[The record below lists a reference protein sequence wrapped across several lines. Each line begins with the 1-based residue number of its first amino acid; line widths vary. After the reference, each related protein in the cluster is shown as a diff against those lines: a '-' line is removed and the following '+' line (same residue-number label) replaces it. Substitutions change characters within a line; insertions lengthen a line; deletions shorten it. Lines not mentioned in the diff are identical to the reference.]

1 MWVAFGFEVQ
11 KCRSLTQICRP
22 PPICRRLPPWGPLR
36 PHRPRPRSAAPGAG
50 RRLWPR
56 PDPTAPRGF
65 QQSFC
70 TKNWFCECFG
80 PFGWWFMSW
89 DACGDSCTPLMIND
103 DACTIQLPWN
113 PTIADLSTFLSSISA
128 VFASGFGIVSEK
140 ITCWGHRYWSVW
152 KYLKFKHAFR
162 KWAKHAL
169 SPFDITPYT
178 ARVRVEIAT
187 DTFAIYSL

>member
-1 MWVAFGFEVQ
+1 MWVGFGFEVQ

-36 PHRPRPRSAAPGAG
+36 PHRPRPRRAAPGAG

-113 PTIADLSTFLSSISA
+113 PTMYHYHNRPKQHPQKRYIKKYPTTI
-128 VFASGFGIVSEK
+128 K
-140 ITCWGHRYWSVW
+140 ICG
-152 KYLKFKHAFR
+152 KNQQNLFF
-162 KWAKHAL
+162 
-169 SPFDITPYT
+169 F
-178 ARVRVEIAT
+178 
-187 DTFAIYSL
+187 